1 MKRAEALA
9 NVKLIHLSL
18 PSPVARRCSG
28 ALRAT
33 ASGDPARSRR
43 DTTAAGLPGQSSA
56 PAPERAEAAF
66 APAAGSATTLRESGR
81 CMLLRKEKNDESWV
95 L

>member
-1 MKRAEALA
+1 MSNSFICRF
-9 NVKLIHLSL
+9 
-18 PSPVARRCSG
+18 PPPVARRCSG

-43 DTTAAGLPGQSSA
+43 DTTAAGPPGQSSA

-81 CMLLRKEKNDESWV
+81 REEKKMTKAGFCN
-95 L
+95 